1 MSYLG
6 SWAID
11 DALTFY
17 ANTTRFDT
25 GAATDADSVPSY
37 RVYEDE
43 TTSPLLTG
51 SMALLDSA
59 NTAGFYS
66 EQIALSAANGF
77 EAGKQY
83 AIYIAATVNLV
94 AGASHHTFQVGA
106 KVNTMAWNS
115 LATVALPLVPT
126 VAGRALDVSAAG
138 EAGVDWANVGTPGST
153 VALSATT
160 VATVTT
166 TTTATNLTTNND
178 KTGYALSAA
187 SVTAIWAELM
197 DGTRTAVQAM
207 RGFMAALLGKA
218 SGLPTAPKYRDIAD
232 AKNVIDAVTDT
243 DGNRTAVTLDLS

>member
-6 SWAID
+6 SYAVD
-11 DALTFY
+11 DTLTFY

-25 GAATDADSVPSY
+25 GAATDADSAPTY
-37 RVYEDE
+37 RVYEEE
-43 TTSPLLTG
+43 TTTPLATG
-51 SMALLDSA
+51 SMALLDST

-66 EQIALSAANGF
+66 EQITLASGTGY

-106 KVNTMAWNS
+106 KVNTTAWNS
-115 LATVALPLVPT
+115 LATVALPLAPT

-187 SVTAIWAELM
+187 GVTAVWAEVM

-207 RGFMAALLGKA
+207 RGFIAALLGKA

-232 AKNVIDAVTDT
+232 TKNVIDAVTDT
-243 DGNRTAVTLDLS
+243 DGNRSSVTLDLS